1 MAILRKNKKSD
12 YTIIDN
18 NIFKNKTLSL
28 KAKGM
33 ICTMLSL
40 PDGWEFSE
48 EGLTKL
54 SNDGI
59 SSIRSTLK
67 ELMEFGYLV
76 RERNRDEKGILR
88 DTTYTI
94 FEEPTLENPILDYP
108 ILENENNKI
117 LYNKELNKLNEFN
130 LYNNF
135 NENVFCDCLTRNG
148 TKCLR
153 KSSFNINGKNHC
165 NQHARDLIPDLQ
177 ISDRFKKPTLEEV
190 EEYCKERNNGIN
202 AESFIDFYE
211 SKGWKVGKTPMKDWK
226 AAVRN
231 WERNRKVKKENKV
244 PEWFDKKIESEEI
257 DDETRRLIEEIE
269 GA

>member
-48 EGLTKL
+48 IGLTKL
-54 SNDGI
+54 SND
-59 SSIRSTLK
+59 SRTSIRSTLK
-67 ELMEFGYLV
+67 ELMEYGYLV
-76 RERNRDEKGILR
+76 RGQIKSENGKFANAV
-88 DTTYTI
+88 YTI
-94 FEEPTLENPILDYP
+94 YEEPLYQNPTSEKP
-108 ILENENNKI
+108 TSENEHNKI

-231 WERNRKVKKENKV
+231 WERNRKVKKETKV
-244 PEWFDKKIESEEI
+244 PEWFDKKIESEEV

>member
-18 NIFKNKTLSL
+18 NIFRNKTLSL

-108 ILENENNKI
+108 ILENEHNKI
-117 LYNKELNKLNEFN
+117 LYNKELNNIKE
-130 LYNNF
+130 NN
-135 NENVFCDCLTRNG
+135 
-148 TKCLR
+148 
-153 KSSFNINGKNHC
+153 NINIITKEK
-165 NQHARDLIPDLQ
+165 
-177 ISDRFKKPTLEEV
+177 FKKPTLEEV
-190 EEYCKERNNGIN
+190 KDYCRERNNEID
-202 AESFIDFYE
+202 AETFIDFYE

-226 AAVRN
+226 AAIRN
-231 WERNRKVKKENKV
+231 WERSNRKVIKKENI
-244 PEWFDKKIESEEI
+244 PQWFDKEQDIKLLSKEEQDEMESI
-257 DDETRRLIEEIE
+257 LNDIWS
-269 GA
+269 